1 MIRRTLL
8 LAALPLATRVAAQVV
23 QAAPAAYEPPAVPRE
38 FRAAWVTPMWDRGFK
53 DWPSAPGLSP
63 DSQRAELRALLDHA
77 VSIGLNAVILHVRLA
92 GDALYPT
99 NYAPWSAYLSGTS
112 GVAPAPMYDPLAF
125 AVSEAHAR
133 GLQLH
138 AWFNP
143 FRAMLPIFAGK
154 AAPTHVTRSHPDWII
169 KYGSQTWI
177 DPGNPAARKYVL
189 ETILDVVKRYD
200 VDGVHI
206 DDYFYPYRESR
217 TIVRRVKKKRV
228 RVAREIAFAD
238 TKSWQRYG
246 VAKGWTNRDSWRRA
260 NIDDFI
266 RTLYQDVKATK
277 PTVLV
282 GVSPFGIW
290 RSGTPAGITGLDAFS
305 EIYADERRW
314 LSEGWVDYLAP
325 QLYWEVSGVQD
336 RFRALDAWWRTQNPL
351 GRYIWPGLYTSHV
364 YGGSDPWP
372 AAEIQTQIA
381 TIRDARTGSNELPG
395 HIHFRLAALFA
406 DNDRIAGQI
415 ASEYVQRALVP
426 AFPWLGAATPASP
439 VVSAVS
445 TDGPSA
451 FAVAAGDTIPVRWWL
466 IQARGKDGVWTTSV
480 RPSSIGQMT
489 LDMFGGAAVDEIAVS
504 AVGLT
509 GAASTPAILTIGNAI
524 GVR

>member
-1 MIRRTLL
+1 MIRRALL
-8 LAALPLATRVAAQVV
+8 LAVLSLPTRATAQVV
-23 QAAPAAYEPPAVPRE
+23 QAAPVAYDPPAVPRE

-63 DSQRAELRALLDHA
+63 DSQRAELRTLLDHA
-77 VSIGLNAVILHVRLA
+77 VAVGLNAVILHVRLA

-112 GVAPAPMYDPLAF
+112 GVGPAPIYDPLSF
-125 AVSEAHAR
+125 AVAQAHAR

-154 AAPTHVTRSHPDWII
+154 AASTHVTRAHPDWII

-206 DDYFYPYRESR
+206 DDYFYPYRETR
-217 TIVRRVKKKRV
+217 TFVRRVKKKRV
-228 RVAREIAFAD
+228 RVTREITFAD
-238 TKSWQRYG
+238 NKSWQRYG
-246 VAKGWTNRDSWRRA
+246 AAKGWTNRDGWRRS
-260 NIDDFI
+260 NIDDFV
-266 RTLYQDVKATK
+266 RSLYQSVKATK
-277 PTVLV
+277 PAVLV
-282 GVSPFGIW
+282 GISPFGIW
-290 RSGTPAGITGLDAFS
+290 RSGTPAGVTGLDAFS
-305 EIYADERRW
+305 EIYADARRW
-314 LSEGWVDYLAP
+314 LTEGWVDYLAP

-336 RFRALDAWWRTQNPL
+336 RFRALDSWWRTQNPL
-351 GRYIWPGLYTSHV
+351 GRFIWPGLYTSHV

-381 TIRDARTGSNELPG
+381 TIRDARSGSNDLPG

-406 DNDRIAGQI
+406 DNDRIAGQL
-415 ASEYVQRALVP
+415 ASEYDQRALVP
-426 AFPWLGAATPASP
+426 AFPWLAGGTPASP

-451 FAVAAGDTIPVRWWL
+451 FTVSAGDSMPVRWWL
-466 IQARGKDGVWTTSV
+466 IQARGKDGSWTTSV
-480 RPSSIGQMT
+480 RPASIGQMPV
-489 LDMFGGAAVDEIAVS
+489 DMFGAAPDEIAVT
-504 AVGLT
+504 AVGPN
-509 GAASTPAILTIGNAI
+509 GVASKPSILTIGGTA
-524 GVR
+524 GSR

>member
-1 MIRRTLL
+1 MTRRALL
-8 LAALPLATRVAAQVV
+8 LVAFSMTTRAAAQVP
-23 QAAPAAYEPPAVPRE
+23 QAAPVAYDPPPVPRE
-38 FRAAWVTPMWDRGFK
+38 FRAAWVTPLWDRGFK
-53 DWPSAPGLSP
+53 DWPSSPGLSP
-63 DSQRAELRALLDHA
+63 DSQRAELRTLLDHA
-77 VSIGLNAVILHVRLA
+77 ASIGLNAVVLHVRLA

-112 GVAPAPMYDPLAF
+112 GAGPAPMYDPLAF

-154 AAPTHVTRSHPDWII
+154 AAPTHVTRAHPDWIV
-169 KYGSQTWI
+169 KYGTQTWI

-206 DDYFYPYRESR
+206 DDYFYPYRETR
-217 TIVRRVKKKRV
+217 TTVRRVKKKKV
-228 RVAREIAFAD
+228 RVTRAIEFAD
-238 TKSWQRYG
+238 NKSWQRYG
-246 VAKGWTNRDSWRRA
+246 VAKGWTNRDSWRRS

-266 RTLYQDVKATK
+266 RSLYHEVKETK
-277 PTVLV
+277 PAVLV

-290 RSGTPAGITGLDAFS
+290 RSGTPAGVTGLDAFS
-305 EIYADERRW
+305 EIYADARRW
-314 LSEGWVDYLAP
+314 LAEGWVDYLAP
-325 QLYWEVSGVQD
+325 QLYWEVSGAQD

-364 YGGSDPWP
+364 YGGTDPWP
-372 AAEIQTQIA
+372 AAEIETQIA
-381 TIRDARTGSNELPG
+381 TIRDARNGTNDVPG

-415 ASEYVQRALVP
+415 APEYVERALVP
-426 AFPWLGAATPASP
+426 AFPWLGGAAPASP
-439 VVSAVS
+439 VVAAVS
-445 TDGPSA
+445 TDGPPA
-451 FAVAAGDTIPVRWWL
+451 FTIAAGDTIPVRWWL
-466 IQARGKDGVWTTSV
+466 IQARGKDGVWTTNL
-480 RPSSIGQMT
+480 RPASIGQMT
-489 LDMFGGAAVDEIAVS
+489 LDLFGGTVPDEIAVS
-504 AVGLT
+504 AVGPT
-509 GAASTPAILTIGNAI
+509 GAASTPSILPFGAAV
-524 GVR
+524 GR